1 VWLVRFM
8 GRLKSPFRFRSRR
21 EALVS
26 WFCRCFS
33 LILLLGAASASAH
46 DESRFSTSSPG
57 LTYSNWSV
65 GEVPWSI
72 HVVQVERTNPVYQI
86 ESVHAG
92 GRAVGLDTLDAQ
104 LSLIDP
110 RLGCPV
116 AAVNGDFYQRDKA
129 YAGAPRGLQV
139 VKGELLS
146 GPSGAACCWID
157 VIGEPH
163 ATAVASRFQITWP
176 DGQVTPFGLNGDRP
190 VAGVEL
196 YTPAVGPSTHTVGGR
211 ELVLTR
217 AAGSPWLPLRLGR
230 TYTARVHAIRE
241 AGDTPLEPDI
251 LVVSLGPTAARSLP
265 IVQTGTV
272 LRIATTSVPALSGIR
287 TAIGGGPIL
296 IRNGK
301 RQKLAGEAG
310 EDYEISSRFERHPR
324 TAVGWNQRH
333 FFLVE
338 VDGRQRDLS
347 VGMTLDELSQFL
359 LKLGCQE
366 AVSLDGGG
374 SATLWYDG
382 KVRNNPCDGYDRA
395 IANALVVVKKAGRNG
410 ALPAAR
416 SD

>member
-1 VWLVRFM
+1 M
-8 GRLKSPFRFRSRR
+8 GHLKSPFRCTSRR
-21 EALVS
+21 EALVY
-26 WFCRCFS
+26 WFCRGFS
-33 LILLLGAASASAH
+33 LAFLLGAAPVSAH
-46 DESRFSTSSPG
+46 AESRLSTSSPG

-65 GEVPWSI
+65 SEVPWSI
-72 HVVQVERTNPVYQI
+72 HVVQVERTNPAYQI
-86 ESVHAG
+86 ESIHAG
-92 GRAVGLDTLDAQ
+92 GRALGLDTLDAQ
-104 LSLIDP
+104 LRLIDP
-110 RLGCPV
+110 GLGCPV

-139 VKGELLS
+139 VKGQLLC
-146 GPSGAACCWID
+146 GPSGAPCCWTD
-157 VIGEPH
+157 VLGESH
-163 ATAVASRFQITWP
+163 ATAVASQFQITWP

-230 TYTARVHAIRE
+230 TYTTRVHEIRE
-241 AGDTPLEPDI
+241 AGDTPMGPDI
-251 LVVSLGPTAARSLP
+251 LVVSLGPAAVRSLP
-265 IVQTGTV
+265 NVQTGAV
-272 LRIATTSVPALSGIR
+272 LRIATASVPALPGIR

-296 IRNGK
+296 VRNGK

-310 EDYEISSRFERHPR
+310 EAYEISSRFERHPR
-324 TAVGWNQRH
+324 TAVGWNQRY

-359 LKLGCQE
+359 LRLGCQE

-374 SATLWYDG
+374 SAALWHDG
-382 KVRNNPCDGYDRA
+382 KIRNNPCDGYDRP
-395 IANALVVVKKAGRNG
+395 IANALVVVKKAGKNG
-410 ALPAAR
+410 ASPAA
-416 SD
+416 SSN